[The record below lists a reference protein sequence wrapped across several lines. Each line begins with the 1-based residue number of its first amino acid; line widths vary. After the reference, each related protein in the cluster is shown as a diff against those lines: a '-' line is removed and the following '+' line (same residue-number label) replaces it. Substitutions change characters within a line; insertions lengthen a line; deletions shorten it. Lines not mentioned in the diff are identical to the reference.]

1 MTGVIEYLLANPI
14 FLAPILLLAAMMV
27 FAILKRL
34 LKVAAIVAIAGVL
47 YVVLVD
53 YFGAGIDLSA
63 LPDLS
68 L

>member
-1 MTGVIEYLLANPI
+1 MNGVIEYLLANPI
-14 FLAPILLLAAMMV
+14 FLVPILLLAAMMV
-27 FAILKRL
+27 FAVLKRL

-53 YFGAGIDLSA
+53 YFGAGVDLSA
-63 LPDLS
+63 LPSVS